1 MLNQEAKEAKVL
13 TMLAGA
19 GAETVFYQMMP
30 AFQADTRFSVSGMIT
45 AWSDL
50 EKQMEQLKP
59 NLLVVQA
66 DLAPNPDSLMALLA
80 RMQVWNG
87 VALVILQTAHREF
100 RGAFEK
106 VGVVR
111 GVFVLPVNWGEVVQA
126 GYAAVS
132 TERARGAAQAPLQ
145 TAMGFRTATSV
156 TGTRVVAFLSGTGGA
171 GRSTLAENIAYEL
184 GVRLNVRTLLMSM
197 GLPPSAAMNLGL
209 KYTPNAGE
217 FFARPGDG
225 FASAIQQ
232 KEGLDVIMAPENSV
246 EYARAAESSSSPA
259 GKAEANSIYSL
270 VMASWTRSY
279 AAVLLDLPCS
289 EGIWTMHPLMAA
301 NTAIIV
307 SRATLADL
315 AATRHLLVLLMERMR
330 GEHRIPQESIFMVLN
345 QVSDGGRIPPNQF
358 YQELVQSYGW
368 APPIL
373 AVIPYDRNIPN
384 VQDDRLPVAGK
395 VDGFTKGI
403 RTIIN
408 GLFPGV
414 AGQTTSDPSQKKGF
428 LGSLLGGRG

>member
-1 MLNQEAKEAKVL
+1 MLNQEAKVL
-13 TMLAGA
+13 TMLAGTS
-19 GAETVFYQMMP
+19 AETVFYQMMP
-30 AFQADTRFSVSGMIT
+30 AFQSDTRFSVSSVVTG
-45 AWSDL
+45 WSDF
-50 EKQMEQLKP
+50 EKQIEQLRP
-59 NLLVVQA
+59 NLLVVQG
-66 DLAPNPDSLMALLA
+66 DIAPNPDTLIAALA

-87 VALVILQTAHREF
+87 VALVVLQAAHREF
-100 RGAFEK
+100 RGKFES
-106 VGVVR
+106 VSVVR
-111 GVFVLPVNWGEVVQA
+111 GVFVLPVNWGELVQA

-145 TAMGFRTATSV
+145 TAMGFRAATSV
-156 TGTRVVAFLSGTGGA
+156 TGTRVVAFLSGSGGA

-184 GVRLNVRTLLMSM
+184 AVRLNVRTLLMSM
-197 GLPPSAAMNLGL
+197 GLPPAAAMNLGL

-225 FASAIQQ
+225 FASAIQT
-232 KEGLDVIMAPENSV
+232 KEGLDVIVAPENSV
-246 EYARAAESSSSPA
+246 EYARAAETSAS

-279 AAVLLDLPCS
+279 AGVMLDLPCS

-307 SRATLADL
+307 SRPTLADL

-330 GEHRIPQESIFMVLN
+330 NEHRIPQESIFMVLN
-345 QVSDGGRIPPNQF
+345 QVSDRSRITASQF

-368 APPIL
+368 APPVL
-373 AVIPYDRNIPN
+373 AVIPYDQNIPN
-384 VQDDRLPVAGK
+384 TQDDRVPVVGK
-395 VDGFTKGI
+395 VDGFTKGV

-414 AGQTTSDPSQKKGF
+414 AGSAESDPQRKKGL
-428 LGSLLGGRG
+428 LGGLLGGRG

>member
-1 MLNQEAKEAKVL
+1 MLNQEAKVL
-13 TMLAGA
+13 TMLAGT

-30 AFQADTRFSVSGMIT
+30 AFQSDTRFSVSSVVTG
-45 AWSDL
+45 WPDF
-50 EKQMEQLKP
+50 EKNLEQLKP
-59 NLLVVQA
+59 NLLVVQG
-66 DLAPNPDSLMALLA
+66 DIAPNPDTLIAALA

-87 VALVILQTAHREF
+87 VALVVLQTAHREF

-106 VGVVR
+106 VSVVR
-111 GVFVLPVNWGEVVQA
+111 GVFVLPVNWGEVVQG

-145 TAMGFRTATSV
+145 SAMGFRAATSV
-156 TGTRVVAFLSGTGGA
+156 TGTRVVAFLSGSGGA

-184 GVRLNVRTLLMSM
+184 AVRLNVRTLLMSL

-225 FASAIQQ
+225 FASAIQT
-232 KEGLDVIMAPENSV
+232 KEGLDVIVAPENSV
-246 EYARAAESSSSPA
+246 EYARAAESSSSA
-259 GKAEANSIYSL
+259 GGKAEANSIYSL

-279 AAVLLDLPCS
+279 AGVMLDLPCS

-307 SRATLADL
+307 SRPTLADL

-330 GEHRIPQESIFMVLN
+330 NEHRIPQESIFMVLN
-345 QVSDGGRIPPNQF
+345 QASDRSRITPSQF

-368 APPIL
+368 APPVL
-373 AVIPYDRNIPN
+373 AVIPYDQNIPN
-384 VQDDRLPVAGK
+384 TQDDRVPVVGK

-414 AGQTTSDPSQKKGF
+414 AGQTTSDSSQKKGF
-428 LGSLLGGRG
+428 SLGSLLGGRG